1 VAVTNTGERAGAE
14 VVQVYAS
21 DPVASVVRPR
31 KQLIAYA
38 KVPLEA
44 GESAEVDVEL
54 HADLFSFT
62 GLDYRRIVEPGEIV
76 LSVGTSSEDRPLEAR
91 MTLTGATRVVGEGR
105 VLTSTVTVQRP

>member
-1 VAVTNTGERAGAE
+1 M
-14 VVQVYAS
+14 YAS

-76 LSVGTSSEDRPLEAR
+76 LSVGTSSEYRPLEAR
-91 MTLTGATRVVGEGR
+91 ITLTGATRAVGEGR
-105 VLTSTVTVQRP
+105 VLTSTVTVRRP